1 MLRIFRNAMVGGA
14 AVTLFAGTAIADNN
28 WTITVTNKSK
38 TPADVT
44 ILLNGSKVGDKKSAG
59 AGSSTTIS
67 IPPKS
72 GNYTWK
78 AESGGKE
85 CGKSA
90 SSISISGSRSI
101 DVTCEVDAGAASGSG
116 AGGGSGKSGSSG
128 APPANPGGQGSGS
141 GSGGASGSGSGAAQG
156 SGSGCSLRDV
166 GKDGCPSKVVLEQRK
181 LRDEKERQ
189 LRSAEEDL
197 KRYVDAARTAKTK
210 ADIEN
215 ALKQADQARKRI
227 AIFRREL
234 GELQPAEKIN
244 YTSVLPKEYEDK
256 NPFDL
261 VYDYVSRTVC
271 RGAKVQWDGSILS
284 CQKGDTPDSG
294 NRPIPPATDIS
305 PNNPNAR

>member
-1 MLRIFRNAMVGGA
+1 MLRIFRNAMVGGVA
-14 AVTLFAGTAIADNN
+14 AVTLFAGTASADNN
-28 WTITVTNKSK
+28 WTITVNNKSK

-59 AGSSTTIS
+59 AGSSATIS

-85 CGKSA
+85 CGKS
-90 SSISISGSRSI
+90 SISISGSRSI
-101 DVTCEVDAGAASGSG
+101 DVTCEVDAGAGSGSGKSSGSG
-116 AGGGSGKSGSSG
+116 A
-128 APPANPGGQGSGS
+128 PQPNPGGGQGSGS
-141 GSGGASGSGSGAAQG
+141 GSGSATGNSG
-156 SGSGCSLRDV
+156 GCSLKDV
-166 GKDGCPSKVVLEQRK
+166 GKDGCPSRVVLEQRK
-181 LRDEKERQ
+181 LRDEKEKQ

-197 KRYVDAARTAKTK
+197 KRYVDAAKTAKTK
-210 ADIEN
+210 ADIES

-227 AIFRREL
+227 DIFRKEL

-244 YTSVLPKEYEDK
+244 YTSVLPKEYQDK

-261 VYDYVSRTVC
+261 IYDYASRVVC
-271 RGAKVQWDGSILS
+271 RGAKLQWDGTILS
-284 CQKGDTPDSG
+284 CQKGDTPDAG